1 MKFLVDESVEYRIVI
16 FLREL
21 GFDALS
27 VAEDFPTTADNQI
40 LTRAFR
46 EDRIVL
52 TNDRDFGE
60 LIYRHQLP
68 HKGVI
73 FFRLR
78 DEVASSKIER
88 LKNLFSQHR
97 TKLPGRFVVVTDHKI
112 RFKKTSE
119 S

>member
-1 MKFLVDESVEYRIVI
+1 MKFLVDESVEYRIVT

-21 GFDALS
+21 GFDTIS
-27 VAEDFPTTADNQI
+27 VAEDFPSNLDSQI
-40 LTRAFR
+40 LARAFR
-46 EDRIVL
+46 DDRIVL

-60 LIYRHQLP
+60 LIYRYHFP

-73 FFRLR
+73 FFRLHNE
-78 DEVASSKIER
+78 DVSSKIER